1 MEETI
6 FSIEEHHWHVI
17 LNPNALS
24 KKNLSYFSSIKQKLN
39 ELKLTYTAHVAES
52 CNSGI
57 ETVKKLC
64 LQGARHFIAVGG
76 DGTINEVINGIFYS
90 EIPSK

>member
-17 LNPNALS
+17 LNPNLYL
-24 KKNLSYFSSIKQKLN
+24 KNLSYFGSIKQKLN

-57 ETVKKLC
+57 ETVKNFVYKVQDTLS
-64 LQGARHFIAVGG
+64 LSVAMGLSTR
-76 DGTINEVINGIFYS
+76 
-90 EIPSK
+90 